1 MTCTFWTVF
10 QVYKLKKYI
19 KKAIVV
25 KQIGSMEAESG
36 NLTSSLH
43 PSTLSFYMT
52 QNSCYC

>member
-52 QNSCYC
+52 QNSCYS